1 MIVSRGGSW
10 LDPPENVRSAK
21 RGRNTTDFSIYKL
34 GIRCAR

>member
-21 RGRNTTDFSIYKL
+21 RGRNEPDFAIYKL